1 MDPGK
6 CTELSLLKMEE
17 VCLFYSLKMDAIEI
31 FVLSLNNG
39 NQTSVCVGG
48 GVFERSTLNQTIQV
62 TGKEVELIWWETL
75 RDSSAV
81 SE

>member
-17 VCLFYSLKMDAIEI
+17 VCLFYSLKMEAIEI
-31 FVLSLNNG
+31 FMLSLNNG

-48 GVFERSTLNQTIQV
+48 VFERSTLNQTIQCSRNGDRIDLV
-62 TGKEVELIWWETL
+62 GNFKGLMYCL
-75 RDSSAV
+75 
-81 SE
+81 